1 MILKIIFISGF
12 VLYICFTCFT
22 LWAIIREGDFDEDE

>member
-12 VLYICFTCFT
+12 IFFACFT
-22 LWAIIREGDFDEDE
+22 LWAIVRGGDVDEDE

>member
-12 VLYICFTCFT
+12 ILFTCFTCFT
-22 LWAIIREGDFDEDE
+22 LWAIVKGGDIDDE

>member
-12 VLYICFTCFT
+12 ILFACFI
-22 LWAIIREGDFDEDE
+22 LWAIVIGGDVDEDE